1 MVKAVCDAGPI
12 IHLDELKCLELL
24 ADFEEI
30 IIPFAVEKEIEKHR
44 PSALQNSD
52 LHFKRLSAQSSIS
65 DNLMTFCQIFSLD
78 TGETEALS
86 LMEKNPKAIFFT
98 DDAAARLVA
107 EQMRFKV
114 HGTIGLI
121 IRSIRRK
128 QKKPETVLNILKY
141 IPEKSTLHV
150 KPSLLEE
157 ILFKITKEFHI

>member
-24 ADFEEI
+24 SDFEEI
-30 IIPFAVEKEIEKHR
+30 IIPFAVGKEIEKHR

-52 LHFKRLSAQSSIS
+52 IHFNRLSVRSSIS
-65 DNLMTFCQIFSLD
+65 ENLMRFCQVFSLD
-78 TGETEALS
+78 IGEAEALA
-86 LMEKNPKAIFFT
+86 LMEINAEAIFFT

-107 EQMRFKV
+107 EQMRLKV
-114 HGTIGLI
+114 HGTIGVI

-128 QKKPETVLNILKY
+128 HKNPKTVLNILKS

-150 KPSLLEE
+150 KPSLLGE
-157 ILFKITKEFHI
+157 ILFMIKKEFHI